1 MLTHFHEE
9 VEPVKILLIN
19 PPAGSIYHF
28 LRLKTPPLGL
38 AYIAAVLQKD
48 GHMVKIADLNVEPL
62 NYKTLPYADFD
73 VVGISVDTM
82 RYPIAL
88 KIAQAAKQQN
98 RKVIAG
104 GQHVTFFDSEALSTG
119 LFDFIVRG
127 EGEETTL
134 DLVRHIEEGN
144 SFEEVK
150 GISFLDEGEVIRTP
164 ARPLIQDLD
173 SLPMPARELLPL
185 HRYTTRLGGRFLAAA
200 LTSRGCPFNCDF
212 CACSQ
217 FFGRT
222 WRTRSVENMMEELD
236 FLQKRYGYRAIAF
249 FDDNFTLS
257 TKRMIKLCEN
267 MLQREWD
274 LYWWAFTRV
283 DSVVKN
289 EDAVKLMAEAGLKQ
303 VFVGFESGSQ
313 EVLDQ
318 IGKDLDVE
326 KAFKAVEILKKY
338 KISIWAS
345 FIIGALNETKR
356 MIKQTIKFANKLNP
370 EFVQFGIL
378 TPYPG
383 TVLYEKVRNR
393 LLTTN
398 WKKFW
403 GGDPVIKLDK
413 LSPQELKKLFWR
425 ANLSFYARPKR
436 LISVVL
442 PFFMSTSKES
452 RGKAKI
458 LNSFKV

>member
-1 MLTHFHEE
+1 LR
-9 VEPVKILLIN
+9 ILLIN

-38 AYIAAVLQKD
+38 AYIASVLQKA
-48 GHMVKIADLNVEPL
+48 GHQLKIADLNVEGGD
-62 NYKTLPYADFD
+62 YYSLPYAEYDA
-73 VVGISVDTM
+73 VGISVDTM

-88 KIAQAAKQQN
+88 KIAQAAKGHN
-98 RKVIAG
+98 RRVIAG
-104 GQHVTFFDSEALSTG
+104 GQHVTFFDSEALQTG
-119 LFDFIVRG
+119 LFDFVVRG
-127 EGEETTL
+127 EGEETML
-134 DLVRHIEEGN
+134 ELVQHLEEGN
-144 SFEEVK
+144 SFDQVK
-150 GISFLDEGEVIRTP
+150 GISFLKEGEVVRTP
-164 ARPLIQDLD
+164 ARPLIPDLD
-173 SLPMPARELLPL
+173 SLPLPARELLPL
-185 HRYTTRLGGRFLAAA
+185 HRYTTRLNGRLLAAA

-222 WRTRSVENMMEELD
+222 WRTRSVENVMEELEL
-236 FLQKRYGYRAIAF
+236 LQRKYGYRAIAF

-257 TKRMIKLCEN
+257 SKRMIDLCERI
-267 MLQREWD
+267 QHKDWD
-274 LYWWAFTRV
+274 LNWWAFTRV

-289 EDAVKLMAEAGLKQ
+289 EDVIKLMAQAGLKQ

-313 EVLDQ
+313 EVLDEY
-318 IGKDLDVE
+318 GKDLEVE
-326 KAFKAVEILKKY
+326 KAFQAVEILKRY

-345 FIIGALNETKR
+345 FIIGALNETKK
-356 MIKQTIKFANKLNP
+356 MIKQTVRYANKLNP

-383 TVLYEKVRNR
+383 TALYERVKNR

-398 WKKFW
+398 WRKFW

-413 LSPQELKKLFWR
+413 LSPGELKKLMWR

-436 LISVVL
+436 IFSVVL
-442 PFFMSTSKES
+442 PFFLSTTKEN
-452 RGKAKI
+452 RKRAKI
-458 LNSFKV
+458 PGNV